1 MKQKKETSIFRK
13 LIIPMLIIVAIQSLV
28 FISVIFYQGT
38 VDKLRKS
45 AIDAF
50 QWITSFRKNNLETNM
65 VRNWASYTNFE
76 NIVKKFSDSIKQNGA
91 TIDKSMAA
99 SLIEFLR
106 HSKVTGA
113 FIVLED
119 GYSVKLGYKAF
130 YIRDLDPITASFDN
144 SDILVEVGPS
154 KVIKEVGLTMNNN
167 WSTRLKLNTG
177 NKKDAFYFKPFRAY
191 QQNSGGTFSNYGY
204 WSPPF
209 RLTKN
214 DIDVISYSVPIIDDD
229 GKFQGVVGIDIS
241 IDYLKKSLPYEEL
254 FLNND
259 SLGRNNLD
267 DFSSSAYFIAT
278 TQDGENYKNVLK
290 SGVLYDYAVLESNS
304 FKLYRNPLIDGM
316 YMFNLFV
323 DSNDHEI
330 ISLSNFKLYESN
342 SPFIDEQW
350 VLCGMTKKSA
360 LLNEANLLMS
370 SLFIAFIL
378 SMLIG
383 VLGQFV
389 FSLIFTRPIVSLQN
403 IIKNSSPEKAIKL
416 HRVFIKEIDNLSD
429 TIEMYSKSMAD
440 YALRDKMK
448 LEYELDHDLLTN
460 LLNRYSFNQKVNELL
475 ESGITGVSAMVMW
488 DLDNLKF
495 INDSYGHDVGD
506 RFLIEFSKVIY
517 TISEENAI
525 VARRSGDEFFAFLY
539 NFESKEKL
547 VDLIHKNHAKLH
559 ETMFKLPNNTNT
571 RLRASS
577 GYAWF
582 PDDADNY
589 ETLVKYADF
598 AMYSAKR
605 TIKGTVK
612 EFDLDAFKR
621 DEFLLD
627 GREDLNIFFEYSLV
641 KFAFQPIVD
650 IRSGEIY
657 AYEALMRPT
666 SEKLKSINEIMRLAK
681 EQSKLYQL
689 ELLTWYGAIKA
700 CKNQGSSLGNKK
712 LFINSISNT
721 SFSDADFEKFEEEYS
736 NFIKNLVIEISE
748 REEPDSECMD
758 RKFAFAKRWNLDI
771 ALDDFGS
778 GYNTE
783 KVLLN
788 ISPNFVKIDISL
800 VRDIDKDIERQ
811 NLLSNMIRFIKARDA
826 KLIAEGVE
834 TKEEMFTMIKLGV
847 DYVQGYYLGKPDFEM
862 KDISLEH
869 KKELIEF
876 NKNKNSSFLYIRNN
890 DKSSTDGYMNINKP
904 E

>member
-1 MKQKKETSIFRK
+1 MKQRKEKSIFRK
-13 LIIPMLIIVAIQSLV
+13 LIIPMLIIVAIQSLFFV
-28 FISVIFYQGT
+28 AAIAYQGT
-38 VDKLRKS
+38 IDKLGKN

-76 NIVKKFSDSIKQNGA
+76 NIVKKYSDSIKLNGGI
-91 TIDKSMAA
+91 IDKPMVE

-119 GYSVKLGYKAF
+119 GYSTENGYKAF

-144 SDILVEVGPS
+144 SDILVEVGAS
-154 KVIKEVGLTMNNN
+154 NVIKDIGLTMNSN
-167 WSTRLKLNTG
+167 WNTRLKLNTG
-177 NKKDAFYFKPFRAY
+177 NKRDAFYFKPFRAV
-191 QQNSGGTFSNYGY
+191 QQNPGGNFSNYGY

-209 RLTKN
+209 RLSKN
-214 DIDVISYSVPIIDDD
+214 DIDVISYSVPIIDDN

-241 IDYLKKSLPYEEL
+241 IDYLKKNLPYEEL
-254 FLNND
+254 YIKND
-259 SLGRNNLD
+259 ILGRNNLD
-267 DFSSSAYFIAT
+267 DLSSSAYFIAT
-278 TQDGENYKNVLK
+278 TVDGENFKNVLR
-290 SGVLYDYAVLESNS
+290 SGVLYDYAVSESKS
-304 FKLYRNPLIDGM
+304 FKLYRNPLINET
-316 YMFNLFV
+316 YMLDLFM
-323 DSNDHEI
+323 DSNDYEI
-330 ISLSNFKLYESN
+330 ISLSNFRLYENN
-342 SPFIDEQW
+342 SPFADEQW
-350 VLCGMTKKSA
+350 VLCGMTKKSV
-360 LLNEANLLMS
+360 LFNESNLLMN
-370 SLFIAFIL
+370 SLIFAFVF

-383 VLGQFV
+383 VAGLFI

-403 IIKNSSPEKAIKL
+403 IIENSSPEKAINL
-416 HRVFIKEIDNLSD
+416 HRVYIKEIDNLSG
-429 TIEMYSKSMAD
+429 TIEMYSKSMAE

-475 ESGITGVSAMVMW
+475 ENGITGVAAMVMW

-495 INDSYGHDVGD
+495 INDNYGHDVGD
-506 RFLIEFSKVIY
+506 RFLIEFSKVIS
-517 TISEENAI
+517 TLSEQNAI

-539 NFESKEKL
+539 NFESKDEL
-547 VDLIHKNHAKLH
+547 VDLIHKNHEKLYN
-559 ETMFKLPNNTNT
+559 TTFNLPNNRST

-577 GYAWF
+577 GFSWF

-621 DEFLLD
+621 DEFLLE
-627 GREDLNIFFEYSLV
+627 GREDLNIFFEYSMA

-650 IRSGEIY
+650 IKNGEIY
-657 AYEALMRPT
+657 AYEALMRPK
-666 SEKLKSINEIMRLAK
+666 SEKLKSINEIVRLAK

-689 ELLTWYGAIKA
+689 EYLTWNGAIEA
-700 CKNQGSSLGNKK
+700 CKIQGYFLNDKK

-721 SFSDADFEKFEEEYS
+721 SLSDSDFIKFEEKYS
-736 NFIKNLVIEISE
+736 DCIKNLVIEISE

-758 RKFAFAKRWNLDI
+758 RKFAFAKRWNIEI
-771 ALDDFGS
+771 AIDDFGS

-783 KVLLN
+783 TVLLH
-788 ISPNFVKIDISL
+788 ISPNFVKIDVAL

-811 NLLSNMIRFIKARDA
+811 NLLSNMIKFIKARNA
-826 KLIAEGVE
+826 KIIAEGVE
-834 TKEEMFTMIKLGV
+834 TKEEMFTMIRLGI
-847 DYVQGYYLGKPDFEM
+847 DYVQGYYLGKPEFDM
-862 KDISLEH
+862 KEIPIER
-869 KKELIEF
+869 KNELIEF
-876 NKNKNSSFLYIRNN
+876 NKNKISPLRFIRNN
-890 DKSSTDGYMNINKP
+890 DKSNAGGA
-904 E
+904 

>member
-1 MKQKKETSIFRK
+1 MKQRKETSIFKK
-13 LIIPMLIIVAIQSLV
+13 LIIPMLVIVAIQSLV

-38 VDKLRKS
+38 TGKLRKNS
-45 AIDAF
+45 IDAF
-50 QWITSFRKNNLETNM
+50 QWITTFRKTNLETNM

-76 NIVKKFSDSIKQNGA
+76 NIVNKFSDSIKQNGA
-91 TIDKSMAA
+91 IIDKPMAE

-119 GYSVKLGYKAF
+119 GYSSKIGYKSF

-154 KVIKEVGLTMNNN
+154 KVIKEVGLTMNST

-177 NKKDAFYFKPFRAY
+177 NVRDAFYFKPFRAV
-191 QQNSGGTFSNYGY
+191 QQNPGGIFSNYGY

-209 RLTKN
+209 RLSKN
-214 DIDVISYSVPIIDDD
+214 DIDVISYSVPIVDDE
-229 GKFQGVVGIDIS
+229 GNFQGVVGIDIS
-241 IDYLKKSLPYEEL
+241 IDYLKKNLPYEEL
-254 FLNND
+254 ND

-267 DFSSSAYFIAT
+267 GLSNSAYFIAT
-278 TQDGENYKNVLK
+278 TNDGESYKNVLK

-304 FKLYRNPLIDGM
+304 FKLHNNPVIDGM
-316 YMFNLFV
+316 YMFNLFS

-330 ISLSNFKLYESN
+330 ISLNNFTLYESD
-342 SPFIDEQW
+342 SPFSDEQW

-360 LLNEANLLMS
+360 LLNESNSLIS
-370 SLFIAFIL
+370 SLLIAFVFSI
-378 SMLIG
+378 LIG

-403 IIKNSSPEKAIKL
+403 IIKNSSPEKAINL
-416 HRVFIKEIDNLSD
+416 HRVYIKEIDNLSE
-429 TIEMYSKSMAD
+429 TIEMYSNSMAE

-448 LEYELDHDLLTN
+448 LEFELDHDLLTN
-460 LLNRYSFNQKVNELL
+460 LLNRYSFNQKVNEVIKN
-475 ESGITGVSAMVMW
+475 GIKGVAAMVMW

-506 RFLIEFSKVIY
+506 RFLIEFSNKI
-517 TISEENAI
+517 TALSNNNAI
-525 VARRSGDEFFAFLY
+525 IARRSGDEFFAFIY
-539 NFESKEKL
+539 NLESKEL
-547 VDLIHKNHAKLH
+547 IEELIHKNHAKLH
-559 ETMFKLPNNTNT
+559 ETAFKLPGNRIT
-571 RLRASS
+571 RFRASS
-577 GYAWF
+577 GYAWY
-582 PDDADNY
+582 PNDADTC
-589 ETLVKYADF
+589 EILVKYADF

-621 DEFLLD
+621 DEFLLE
-627 GREDLNIFFEYSLV
+627 GSEDLNLFFEYSMV

-650 IRSGEIY
+650 VKNGEIY

-666 SEKLKSINEIMRLAK
+666 SEKLKSINEVIRLAK

-689 ELLTWYGAIKA
+689 ELLTWNGAVEA
-700 CKNQGSSLGNKK
+700 CKNQETSFGDKK

-721 SFSDADFEKFEEEYS
+721 CLSDEDLEKFE
-736 NFIKNLVIEISE
+736 NKHGDFIKKLVIEISE
-748 REEPDSECMD
+748 REEPESEFMD
-758 RKFAFAKRWNLDI
+758 RKFAFADRWNLDI
-771 ALDDFGS
+771 AIDDFGS

-800 VRDIDKDIERQ
+800 VRGINKDHDRQ
-811 NLLSNMIRFIKARDA
+811 NFLLNMINYIKARDA

-834 TKEEMFTMIKLGV
+834 TKEELITLINLGV
-847 DYVQGYYLGKPDFEM
+847 DYVQGYYLGRPEFDI
-862 KDISLEH
+862 KDIALER
-869 KKELIEF
+869 KQELIKY
-876 NKNKNSSFLYIRNN
+876 NKRKLSSSMYIKNN
-890 DKSSTDGYMNINKP
+890 DKKKTDGYANINKP